1 MERIN
6 LNIQLLADGGLT
18 SLDTTALMEN
28 ANEIINKIGPHIEEL
43 ATEIIS
49 GVNSLVNSEEFKTIT
64 SDTIQSAVALISPY
78 MSGFQEELSV
88 LGNFVIKVVNSYEL
102 SDEKLRGEFEAWG
115 TQIKSSIEGIKS
127 SATQPPSGDYGVG
140 DYLVDMSTT
149 AREGV
154 KLGTKAIT
162 DTFKLTSNLTGMSVV
177 DTLSKVSESAVGS
190 FGTLLSGAAETAGR
204 FITALTGG
212 IA

>member
-1 MERIN
+1 MKQIK
-6 LNIQLLADGGLT
+6 LNIQLFADDST
-18 SLDTTALMEN
+18 VSIDPQALMGY
-28 ANEIINKIGPHIEEL
+28 ATDIIEAIGPRIQEL
-43 ATEIIS
+43 AAEIIS
-49 GVNSLVNSEEFKTIT
+49 GVNNLVQSEEFKTLT
-64 SDTIQSAVALISPY
+64 SEEIQSAVSLISPY
-78 MSGFQEELSV
+78 MSGFQDELSA

-102 SDEKLRGEFEAWG
+102 SDEKLKGEFEAWG
-115 TQIKSSIEGIKS
+115 AQIKSSIEGIKS
-127 SATQPPSGDYGVG
+127 SANEAPSGDYGIG

-190 FGTLLSGAAETAGR
+190 FGKLLAGGAETATKYLG
-204 FITALTGG
+204 FLTGG

>member
-1 MERIN
+1 MKQIK
-6 LNIQLLADGGLT
+6 LNIQLFADDST
-18 SLDTTALMEN
+18 VSIDTQSLMGYAEQIMN
-28 ANEIINKIGPHIEEL
+28 AIGPHIQEL
-43 ATEIIS
+43 STEIIS
-49 GVNSLVNSEEFKTIT
+49 GVNNLVQSEEFKTIT
-64 SDTIQSAVALISPY
+64 SETIQSAVALISPY
-78 MSGFQEELSV
+78 MSGFQDELSA

-127 SATQPPSGDYGVG
+127 SATAAPTGDYGVG

-162 DTFKLTSNLTGMSVV
+162 DTFKVSSNLTGMSVV